1 MSTRAC
7 IKIKERINHADH
19 EIILYHH
26 CDGYPSGVGSDLKK
40 YLTETVS
47 KWGCGWHPELIATE
61 LVRGCI
67 KDSEGD
73 TDMGYKVA
81 ICEHPDCEYGYVIDC
96 DKQTLTCY
104 DLDYGIK
111 PWKRVVEIPE

>member
-7 IKIKERINHADH
+7 IKIKKRCNKADH

-26 CDGYPSGVGSDLKK
+26 SDGYPSGVGSDLKK
-40 YLTETVS
+40 YITETVS
-47 KWGCGWHPELIATE
+47 NWRCGWCPELIATE

-67 KDSEGD
+67 KDSENNS
-73 TDMGYKVA
+73 DMGYEVA
-81 ICEHPDCEYGYVIDC
+81 ICEHNDCEYGYVIDC